1 MQVLTPTDIFALRT
15 TNLLTVPQVVHD
27 VIATMQLAPVAQVF
41 TKKLGYKKPTA
52 ATANSWRTAALAT
65 FTFKKTAERV
75 HDDPDYES
83 VVGIINKV
91 ATSTVVLQSGEVLAL
106 LDKRKDDQIFR
117 LRVVSLLF
125 NRGVSMPFYSK
136 LMASMFEL
144 IHAKL
149 PIVKEDLQFSC
160 SLEIFEKMFDQGG
173 VAVCPS
179 ASDTEYED
187 KLCEWFKKKEL
198 RRGFGMFI
206 TELHVRGLVEED
218 VILPAI
224 TNTIE
229 ELEETIRKPTE
240 KALSENVDQLT
251 TFLYESTKIMM
262 GRFGKT
268 HPIVK
273 TVSEK
278 AGALYKIPKTDTPC
292 LGMRSRFK
300 LDDIANNKY

>member
-1 MQVLTPTDIFALRT
+1 MDVLTPTSIYALRT
-15 TNLLTVPQVVHD
+15 TNLLTVPQVVQD
-27 VIATMQLAPVAQVF
+27 VIAAMQLAPVAQVF
-41 TKKLGYKKPTA
+41 AKKLGYKKPTA
-52 ATANSWRTAALAT
+52 ATANSWRNAALISL
-65 FTFKKTAERV
+65 KKTEFV
-75 HDDPDYES
+75 HDDLDYES
-83 VVGIINKV
+83 IVGIINKV
-91 ATSTVVLQSGEVLAL
+91 ATSTVVLQSSEVLAIL
-106 LDKRKDDQIFR
+106 AKRAADQVFR

-160 SLEIFEKMFDQGG
+160 SLEIFENMFDQSGI
-173 VAVCPS
+173 AVCP
-179 ASDTEYED
+179 AATDTNYED
-187 KLCEWFKKKEL
+187 KLCLWFKKKEI

-224 TNTIE
+224 TNTLE
-229 ELEETIRKPTE
+229 ELEETIRKPSE
-240 KALSENVDQLT
+240 KALCENVDQLT
-251 TFLYESTKIMM
+251 TFLYESTKIMA
-262 GRFGKT
+262 GRFSKT
-268 HPIVK
+268 HPLVK
-273 TVSEK
+273 TVAEK
-278 AGALYKIPKTDTPC
+278 AGAIYKIPKADTPC

>member
-224 TNTIE
+224 TNTME
-229 ELEETIRKPTE
+229 ELEETIRKPAE